1 MKIPSAMNWI
11 ATFAFLQGLSLASQ
25 PNAFDETNLEPNS
38 DLIITSRK
46 FLDINEER
54 RASRDK
60 KEEAEFDAL
69 LTETANA
76 LKKV

>member
-1 MKIPSAMNWI
+1 MNWI

-25 PNAFDETNLEPNS
+25 SNAFDETNLEPNS

-60 KEEAEFDAL
+60 EEEAEFDAL

>member
-1 MKIPSAMNWI
+1 MKVPTAMNLI

-25 PNAFDETNLEPNS
+25 SNAFDETNLEPNS

-46 FLDINEER
+46 FLNINEER
-54 RASRDK
+54 RASREK

>member
-1 MKIPSAMNWI
+1 MFFK
-11 ATFAFLQGLSLASQ
+11 L
-25 PNAFDETNLEPNS
+25 DEANLEPNS

-46 FLDINEER
+46 FLNINEER
-54 RASRDK
+54 RASREK
-60 KEEAEFDAL
+60 KEEVEFDAL